1 MCLGINKVASPVVP
15 QAPQGVQGQTE
26 VKKLSADRFKMFQ
39 GKVAQVDRTFRPHQP
54 RAVGESAKRL
64 AKTLVA
70 SKPAVKTPVARMNA
84 LIKEVNDLA
93 SCGTKTLNVETWAL
107 RKLNE
112 LKDVERQLTGEM
124 ESDCRDMFDMELR
137 SARSKGKS
145 AGTGGI
151 ASRKEAARNTAQKII
166 EGLRQPTKSAG
177 PAQTAYFKALNDYVN
192 ALCAP
197 IESGKDGNTA
207 YDKGVRRSRECLLK
221 AEVHL
226 QRALSLAG
234 ASNQAG
240 FDPVSIRAKILSIGN
255 EAKLKGKVELLNRIN
270 LIGRA
275 FRTLSP
281 DLRKAVRME
290 IAKEML
296 PKSIAARYKP
306 EARDAILKHFGGSV
320 REVRRKYTFY
330 ANALKAF
337 AETPSQENRAK
348 LAEAGKALSQA
359 ATAFKT
365 AFRSDFENKTDRTLG
380 GLARAYA
387 DKGAAAKKE
396 FPAGVSVEQLQSFLQ
411 DCISDG
417 GRGIAAFKAL
427 TGQSYYGI
435 SDGCGAPALEIVL
448 QHLDQTAE
456 SDKKPLLFAGK
467 DVAQTLF
474 GKSTPGQVSNRAMAL
489 AMGARDENISKFID
503 AQSFEVTTLG
513 SGAMNDVLKFTVKTD
528 NGKESYVFKPELAG
542 ATGLR
547 IAGPSVH
554 AHYDEKQGMVGL
566 NIATCK
572 MAGLIGCPNVVVDS
586 KAMVVNNRYGLQM
599 ELAKGTEAGLFGLGK
614 DKKDVK
620 NYNTFVKLLK
630 SPDLAPD
637 KRQNILKLANSLFR
651 QATDLQWLD
660 RLTVQGD
667 RHALN
672 YKVAFHRDWTVTLKG
687 IDNDQAFPTGQ
698 PSISRFTWDDPKDI
712 SQFVTGLAANL
723 GYGTGDTGPKDPV
736 GWLKNAMNGNLKSLP
751 PNAREKLKAGT
762 RGIAIRNVA
771 GKDVL
776 TIDTANCSEKV
787 RTVLAGSGFGFRT
800 LNVPSVM
807 SAGMHA
813 ALVSIDTN
821 RGAKS
826 LEEVV
831 KENLNGLVSEANIKS
846 AASRL
851 KEMIELAR
859 DYEKN
864 GRIIPDDGWTDAK
877 TAGLLKGELKEHPYG
892 SNGPKNWGSYAAANY
907 AARDFYELVDAFA
920 GAPTGSV
927 EQGKSGEPVEWSAI
941 PET

>member
-1 MCLGINKVASPVVP
+1 MCLGINKVPSPVMP

-93 SCGTKTLNVETWAL
+93 PCGTKTLDVESWASAKI
-107 RKLNE
+107 RE
-112 LKDVERQLTGEM
+112 LEDVERQLTGEM
-124 ESDCRDMFDMELR
+124 EAACRESFEEELK
-137 SARSKGKS
+137 SIESKGKPVG
-145 AGTGGI
+145 AGGV
-151 ASRKEAARNTAQKII
+151 AARKEAARNAAKKII
-166 EGLRQPTKSAG
+166 EGIGQKTKLVG
-177 PAQTAYFKALNDYVN
+177 PEQKAYFAALDKYVE

-197 IESGKDGNTA
+197 VGGGKVGKTA
-207 YDKGVRRSRECLLK
+207 YVNAVHQCREQLLK
-221 AEVHL
+221 AERGLRKDGV
-226 QRALSLAG
+226 RV
-234 ASNQAG
+234 G
-240 FDPVSIRAKILSIGN
+240 FDPGKVRADILSIGN
-255 EAKLKGKVELLNRIN
+255 TAKLKQQVELQKRIN

-387 DKGAAAKKE
+387 DKGATAKKE

-813 ALVSIDTN
+813 ALVSIGTN